1 MDSDAGSATN
11 LPAMF
16 RCKPLAVAVFAMWT
30 LLVWA
35 NRIYNIVAKD
45 GGDGVDLARAIGFVV
60 VGLVVAV
67 VAVRPM
73 PAPLAHRLVSVA
85 GWASIALWATRIVTI
100 PLGDYS
106 VGFVVVHLVLAAISI
121 SLALWAMR
129 STRSLAAV
137 DSAAH
142 RDPDATTDH
151 HRPSTGTDVVDPATT
166 LA

>member
-35 NRIYNIVAKD
+35 KRIYNIVAKD

-67 VAVRPM
+67 VACDRCRRRSPTGWCRWPVGPRSRCG
-73 PAPLAHRLVSVA
+73 AAHRHH
-85 GWASIALWATRIVTI
+85 

-106 VGFVVVHLVLAAISI
+106 VGFVVVHLVLVAISI
-121 SLALWAMR
+121 SLVLWAMR
-129 STRSLAAV
+129 STRSLAVVDGAV
-137 DSAAH
+137 H
-142 RDPDATTDH
+142 GDPDAIIDY
-151 HRPSTGTDVVDPATT
+151 HRPSTGTDVVDPTTT